1 MSAILRPIEVG
12 VPAAAWCPAMVRGLI
27 RGTVLLYET
36 AAVDPETGRAPRRIG
51 HWGGLGE

>member
-12 VPAAAWCPAMVRGLI
+12 IAAAAWWPAMVCGFI

-36 AAVDPETGRAPRRIG
+36 AVVDPETGRAARRIG